1 MSKTSILK
9 DNVFKTTRDDESIW
23 MYHPKKGYFVKAETY
38 VREHL
43 ARDASKY
50 SNARYNDLL
59 GLIKGRTYANRE
71 EFGDKDGFINLRN
84 GILNIK
90 KKELLSHSPSYKFI
104 SRLEIDYN
112 PDVECQL
119 FNEMIDIVPEI
130 NKLQPWFAYH
140 LLPEHGQQ
148 KVAMFLPGK
157 ADSGRTTILNIL
169 QAFVGIEYTS
179 HFQLRELSDPIT
191 IAGLYGMKANI
202 HADLSYTQI
211 KDVSGF
217 KTITGGDFVTG
228 RMVYAKPIHYKPHVK
243 LTFASN
249 KLPDLYI
256 DVLND
261 EAWWNRV
268 AVIEFPNS
276 IQMCNRK
283 IGISDEIIE
292 KELSGVLNWALD
304 AYGSSIDKSNNQV
317 TWLSA
322 QGGYP

>member
-1 MSKTSILK
+1 MSKISILK
-9 DNVFKTTRDDESIW
+9 DNIFKTMRDDESIW
-23 MYHPKKGYFVKAETY
+23 MYHPKKGYFVRAETY
-38 VREHL
+38 IREYL
-43 ARDASKY
+43 SKDASKY

-59 GLIKGRTYANRE
+59 GLIKGRTYTERE
-71 EFGDKDGFINLRN
+71 EFGDKEGVLNVKN
-84 GILNIK
+84 GVLDIK
-90 KKELLSHSPSYKFI
+90 KKELLPHSSSYKFI
-104 SRLEIDYN
+104 NRLEIDYN
-112 PDVECQL
+112 TNAECYL
-119 FNEMIDIVPEI
+119 FDKMRDIVPEI
-130 NKLQPWFAYH
+130 NKLQSWFAYH
-140 LLPEHGQQ
+140 LLPGHGQQ

-169 QAFVGIEYTS
+169 ESFIGKDSTS
-179 HFQLRELSDPIT
+179 HFQLRDLNDSIT

-217 KTITGGDFVTG
+217 KTITGGDTVSG
-228 RMVYAKPIHYKPHVK
+228 RMIYSKPIHYKPYAK
-243 LTFASN
+243 LTFAAN

-276 IQMCNRK
+276 IQMSKRK
-283 IGISDEIIE
+283 IGLSDEIIK

-304 AYGSSIDKSNNQV
+304 AYGSTISKSNNQLS
-317 TWLSA
+317 WLSA
-322 QGGYP
+322 QNGYP